1 MKKIILLLVIF
12 CSILSNPNFSFAE
25 YVVPGGPTDPNSNY
39 TPRMDTL
46 SGTANSY
53 TQQNWSGQTP
63 SGTPSQNSSGYV
75 TPYSGTVMDPS
86 SFGNTSWQTQG
97 QWDATTNAPRATV
110 VTGDAPRATVVTG
123 ADAASYNQG
132 MNSLGSQNQ
141 QGASPSQAQASGGAC
156 VGQIVGGALG
166 QLVGGGMAAMFATP
180 GALVT
185 VPGNDV
191 QQAGS
196 NYKETILDSVAYCI
210 ANMLLESMTASI
222 VSWIN
227 NGFKNPDGTSG
238 PGFITNPEEFFKQ
251 MADRE
256 VGSFFQGLGPIGNL
270 VCKPFDLQIRLA
282 LLNDYNQMGNMNQC
296 TLTSIK
302 DNLDNFGNGQN
313 GYMGDWFELT
323 QNSNNNAIGSYF
335 NQRQKLSE
343 AIVYDAEQ
351 NRLEVDIGK
360 GFLSFKKCVAYS
372 TTKVDPNTRKAECT
386 KWETTTPGAEVQ
398 ATIDRTFGAKTSRLA
413 LASSFNQIVGA
424 LVNQL
429 IVQAMA
435 GLRDTDSGGYGDT
448 TPRENYDF
456 ASQLEKTT
464 PVRLGPP
471 PTIYTLNPSI
481 GSATTTITIKGNH
494 FSTSSRNTIK
504 FGKKEIL
511 NVASVDGKTLEFKVP
526 ENMGAGV
533 YFVSVTSDEV
543 ESEYVPFSIDPTFDT
558 KGYTYENNS
567 GTGIKVLI
575 DSLTNNKGDA
585 GDIIHIFGKG
595 FTKDSN
601 KVILTSQGY
610 TSKIIKGLSSSSNGT
625 RLEFV
630 VPDIQKL
637 DYILNVVN
645 ENGTSSA
652 VMFKVKN

>member
-12 CSILSNPNFSFAE
+12 CSVLSNPNFSFAQSSAVWDA
-25 YVVPGGPTDPNSNY
+25 YNGNNMNPVGPGTILPSSN
-39 TPRMDTL
+39 T
-46 SGTANSY
+46 N
-53 TQQNWSGQTP
+53 
-63 SGTPSQNSSGYV
+63 
-75 TPYSGTVMDPS
+75 TPYNGSVGDTGFNNGT
-86 SFGNTSWQTQG
+86 WQTQG
-97 QWDATTNAPRATV
+97 QWDATAGAPKATV
-110 VTGDAPRATVVTG
+110 VSSDVTTGAPRATVVTG

-166 QLVGGGMAAMFATP
+166 ELVGGGMAAMFATP
-180 GALVT
+180 AALVT
-185 VPGNDV
+185 VPGNDA

-196 NYKETILDSVAYCI
+196 NFKETILDSVAYCI

-302 DNLDNFGNGQN
+302 DNLDNFGNGGN

-429 IVQAMA
+429 IIQAMA
-435 GLRDTDSGGYGDT
+435 GLRDTDSGGYGDSAS
-448 TPRENYDF
+448 RKDYDF
-456 ASQLEKTT
+456 AKQLERTT
-464 PVRLGPP
+464 PARFGPP
-471 PTIYTLNPSI
+471 PVINSLNPSI
-481 GSATTTITIKGNH
+481 GSSSATVIIKGNH
-494 FSTSSRNTIK
+494 FSTSSNKIK

-511 NVASVDGKTLEFKVP
+511 NVASEDGKTLVFKVP
-526 ENMGAGV
+526 KNTNSNGELVDMKAGV
-533 YFVSVTSDEV
+533 YFVSVTSDNV
-543 ESEYVPFSIDPTFDT
+543 ESEYAPFSIDPTFDT

-575 DSLTNNKGDA
+575 DSLTITEGHP
-585 GDIIHIFGKG
+585 GETVHIIGKG

-610 TSKIIKGLSSSSNGT
+610 TSNVIKGLSSSSNGT
-625 RLEFV
+625 RLEFK
-630 VPDIQKL
+630 VPNIQKL

-652 VMFKVKN
+652 VMFKVK